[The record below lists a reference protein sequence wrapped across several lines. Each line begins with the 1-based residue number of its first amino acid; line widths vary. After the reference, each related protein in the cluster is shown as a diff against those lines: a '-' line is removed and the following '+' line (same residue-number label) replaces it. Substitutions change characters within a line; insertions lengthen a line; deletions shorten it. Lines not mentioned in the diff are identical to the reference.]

1 MIVVVDPSVALKWF
15 VEEPLRAQARILLAD
30 KHELIAPDIL
40 IAGVAELAW
49 RKVTRG
55 EISAEQ
61 AEPIVRNIALP
72 AFISAFVD
80 SARLRSR
87 AFAIALQCGRP
98 VHECFYAACAE
109 AAAAPLV
116 STDETFLQA
125 LKAAAI
131 DVRGLPLAR
140 IRELVPA

>member
-15 VEEPLRAQARILLAD
+15 VEEPLRPQARMLLAD

-49 RKVTRG
+49 KKVTRG

-125 LKAAAI
+125 LKTAAI

-140 IRELVPA
+140 IRELVPT

>member
-15 VEEPLRAQARILLAD
+15 VEEPLRPQARLLLAD

-72 AFISAFVD
+72 AFISAFVN

-87 AFAIALQCGRP
+87 AFAIALQCSRP

-125 LKAAAI
+125 LKTVGI

-140 IRELVPA
+140 IRELAPA